1 MKNQIV
7 SLYDYTG
14 ESLRPWAKMG
24 YECFAYDIQNP
35 KRIEPYPWNGVSYRY
50 ADLYDMGTLLR
61 LFEQHNNKVVFMSAF
76 PPCTDL
82 SAAGARWWKDK
93 AKIDP
98 AFQINAAKHV
108 KTAALMGMAW
118 HVPFYI
124 ENPIGAL
131 TRLWRKPDH
140 KFDPYEYG
148 GYLPTDDAHPDWP
161 QYIPPRDAYRKR
173 TCLWTGGSFRMPT
186 KRPVDY
192 VNLTYKRTDPTKGQ
206 NFNPQTGKL
215 GGKSLR
221 TKNIRSA
228 TPRGFARAVCE
239 ANAA

>member
-1 MKNQIV
+1 MKNQVV

-14 ESLRPWAKMG
+14 ESLRPWAAAG
-24 YECFAYDIQNP
+24 YECFAYDSLHFDSLAPTWGGI
-35 KRIEPYPWNGVSYRY
+35 SYRH
-50 ADLYDMGTLLR
+50 ADLYDMGTLLM
-61 LFEQHNNKVVFMSAF
+61 LFERHNNKVVFMSAF

-82 SAAGARWWKDK
+82 SAGGARWWKDK
-93 AKIDP
+93 SKTDP

-118 HVPFYI
+118 HAPFYI

-131 TRLWRKPDH
+131 TQLWRKPDH
-140 KFDPYEYG
+140 SFDPYEYG

-161 QYIPPRDAYRKR
+161 KHIPPRDAYRKR
-173 TCLWTGGSFRMPT
+173 TCLWTGCSFRMPT
-186 KRPVDY
+186 RQPVEY
-192 VNLTYKRTDPTKGQ
+192 IKT
-206 NFNPQTGKL
+206 QTVFTGHKHL
-215 GGKSLR
+215 H
-221 TKNIRSA
+221 SA